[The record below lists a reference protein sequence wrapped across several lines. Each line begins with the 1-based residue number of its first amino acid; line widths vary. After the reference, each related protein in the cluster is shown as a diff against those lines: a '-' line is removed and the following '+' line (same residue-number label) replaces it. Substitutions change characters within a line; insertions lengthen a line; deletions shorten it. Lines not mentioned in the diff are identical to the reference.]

1 MRANR
6 AYHLIVS
13 RAGHEPAFLADPS
26 RVDRIEVV
34 SVDDGE
40 VVLYWNV
47 PAKLAS
53 RLLKQLREDLVALEA
68 EAFIDKWIG
77 ADAEDLF
84 RPPR

>member
-13 RAGHEPAFLADPS
+13 RDGREPAFLADPS
-26 RVDRIEVV
+26 RLDRIEVV
-34 SVDDGE
+34 SIDDGE

-47 PAKLAS
+47 APKLAS
-53 RLLKQLREDLVALEA
+53 RLLRQLREDLVALDA
-68 EAFIDKWIG
+68 AAFIDKWIG

-84 RPPR
+84 

>member
-13 RAGHEPAFLADPS
+13 REGIEPAFLAD
-26 RVDRIEVV
+26 RTRLDRIEVV

-40 VVLYWNV
+40 VILYWDLN
-47 PAKLAS
+47 AKLAA
-53 RLLKQLREDLVALEA
+53 RLLKELRLDLVELEA

-77 ADAEDLF
+77 ADAEDLH
-84 RPPR
+84 

>member
-13 RAGHEPAFLADPS
+13 RAGHQPAFLADPS
-26 RVDRIEVV
+26 RVDRIEIV
-34 SVDDGE
+34 SVEDGE

-47 PAKLAS
+47 PAKRAS
-53 RLLKQLREDLVALEA
+53 RLLKELREDLVALDA

-84 RPPR
+84 

>member
-13 RAGHEPAFLADPS
+13 RDGHEPAFMADPG
-26 RVDRIEVV
+26 RLDRIEVV
-34 SVDDGE
+34 SIDDGE

-47 PAKLAS
+47 NARLAS
-53 RLLKQLREDLVALEA
+53 RLLKHLREDLVALDS

-84 RPPR
+84 